1 MGDLTRRTAMGG
13 LVAAALA
20 GCGSGTRATSSRSPS
35 SSPSP
40 TTSTPAELANQR
52 LLSSGLTTRTGP
64 TPGAAGTSM
73 AVNPEAVVVGT
84 APDSTI
90 QQIARLATSYQPT
103 ILEITG
109 ATAPTQSLLILA
121 PATKATYDQWTGEKD
136 NPAESGATVFPSPPA
151 QPWVALKP
159 ETDQRRLEVTLAHEM
174 LHALTLTFAS
184 NRDQPTWLTEGFAQL
199 VSADVTQIV
208 ELAATP
214 PEAASL
220 PTDAQFRAQPE
231 RSYVLAFLFATFLQ
245 QKRRDAVAAF
255 YTPAVHG
262 QSGDLD
268 RLAHSVFGATI
279 PELTQQWQ
287 AHYAAQ
293 VKTLRG

>member
-1 MGDLTRRTAMGG
+1 MGDLTRRTAVGG

-20 GCGSGTRATSSRSPS
+20 GCGSDSRPAPSRSPP
-35 SSPSP
+35 PSP
-40 TTSTPAELANQR
+40 ASTTATPEEVANQR
-52 LLSSGLTTRTGP
+52 LLSSGLTSATGP
-64 TPGAAGTSM
+64 TPGAAGTSL

-90 QQIARLATSYQPT
+90 QQIARLAISYQPT
-103 ILEITG
+103 ILQITG
-109 ATAPTQSLLILA
+109 TTAPTQSLLILA
-121 PATKATYDQWTGEKD
+121 PATKAVYDQWTGEKD
-136 NPAESGATVFPSPPA
+136 NPGEGGATVFPSPPA

-159 ETDQRRLEVTLAHEM
+159 GSDQRQLEVTLAHEM

-184 NRDQPTWLTEGFAQL
+184 KRDQPTWLTEGFAQL

-214 PEAASL
+214 PAAASL
-220 PTDAQFRAQPE
+220 PTDAQFTAQPG

-262 QSGDLD
+262 QPGDLD
-268 RLAHSVFGATI
+268 RLAHNVFGAVI
-279 PELTQQWQ
+279 PELTGQWQ
-287 AHYAAQ
+287 AQYAAQ